1 MPKKKY
7 KFRLISAVFATVCI
21 ILVADA
27 VAPTA
32 SIGHSQY
39 LWWAIMLIGFFVPY
53 ALISAELGT
62 QYPSEGGMYTWIKK
76 AFGKKWASRVAWFYW
91 VNYPLWIASLANLIT
106 SLLMTMLGVEMQ
118 AWMVLLIQVVY
129 VALVTIL
136 GMLRISQSDW
146 VANIGAI
153 IKILILGGIG
163 ALGFYILFTKGT
175 ANPIESWQDFIP
187 LLGSDGGFDWAGL
200 GFVSLIIFNMLG
212 FEVVGTFYDDM
223 DKPKKQIPQAIIF
236 GGILIAIFY
245 ILPSFALGVGT
256 EFSEIST
263 DTGLLDAWA
272 ILLANAGIGANVIQA
287 ILIMVGGFFIVTLI
301 SNVSSWNFGV
311 YSVIAYSAEDGMFPK
326 SWTKRNKDGVPY
338 MVGIWT
344 GIVSLILVLAGIF
357 VTYALPEMGVSEEFL
372 EGFSNM
378 FWAFFSLSLVC
389 LLLSY
394 IPMFAAF
401 IKLHKKGPQVKNGY
415 WVKVGPALR
424 WLMGLVP
431 LFLLFISLF
440 FTLVI
445 YPDDFALT
453 WEENNVLIVSSIV
466 CIVIGELM
474 VLNMARKDRQKK
486 LARKTKSTARA
497 KR

>member
-7 KFRLISAVFATVCI
+7 KFRLFSAVLATVCI

-32 SIGHSQY
+32 SIGHSMY
-39 LWWAIMLIGFFVPY
+39 IWWAIMLIGFFVPY

-62 QYPSEGGMYTWIKK
+62 QYPSEGGMYTWVKK
-76 AFGKKWASRVAWFYW
+76 AFGKKWAGRVAWFYW
-91 VNYPLWIASLANLIT
+91 VNYPLWIASLADLVT
-106 SLLMTMLGVEMQ
+106 SLIMTMFGIELSLASVLIIQ
-118 AWMVLLIQVVY
+118 AVY
-129 VALVTIL
+129 IVLVTVL

-146 VANIGAI
+146 VSNIGAI
-153 IKILILGGIG
+153 IKIAILGGIG
-163 ALGFYILFTKGT
+163 FLGFYILFTQGT
-175 ANPIESWQDFIP
+175 ANPVESWQDFVP
-187 LLGSDGGFDWAGL
+187 LIGADGGFDWAGL

-223 DKPKKQIPQAIIF
+223 DKPKKQIPKAIIL

-256 EFSEIST
+256 QFSEIST
-263 DTGLLDAWA
+263 DTGLLDAWQ
-272 ILLANAGIGANVIQA
+272 ILLANAGASAEIIQA
-287 ILIMVGGFFIVTLI
+287 ILITVGGLFILTLI

-311 YSVIAYSAEDGMFPK
+311 YSVIAYAAEDGMFPK
-326 SWTKRNKDGVPY
+326 SWKKRNKDGVPY
-338 MVGIWT
+338 VVGIWT
-344 GIVSLILVLAGIF
+344 GIVAAVLAFAGIF
-357 VTYALPEMGVSEEFL
+357 IGYILPEMGVSEEFL

-401 IKLHKKGPQVKNGY
+401 IKLHKQGQQVKNGY
-415 WVKVGPALR
+415 WLKIGPILR

-431 LFLLFISLF
+431 LALLLISLF

-453 WEENNVLIVSSIV
+453 WEENNVLIVSSVV
-466 CIVIGELM
+466 CVAIGEVM
-474 VLNMARKDRQKK
+474 VLNMSRKDKQKK
-486 LARKTKSTARA
+486 LAAKARRA
-497 KR
+497 IKK

>member
-7 KFRLISAVFATVCI
+7 KFRLFSAVLATVCI

-62 QYPSEGGMYTWIKK
+62 QYPSEGGMYTWVKK

-91 VNYPLWIASLANLIT
+91 VNYPLWIASLADLIT
-106 SLLMTMLGVEMQ
+106 SLIMTMLGVELEM
-118 AWMVLLIQVVY
+118 WMVLAIQLVY
-129 VALVTIL
+129 IVLVTVL

-175 ANPIESWQDFIP
+175 ANPVEGWQDFVP
-187 LLGSDGGFDWAGL
+187 LLGADGGFDWAGL

-223 DKPKKQIPQAIIF
+223 DQPKKQIPKAIIL

-263 DTGLLDAWA
+263 DTGLLDAWQ
-272 ILLANAGIGANVIQA
+272 ILLTNAGFGAAAIQA
-287 ILIMVGGFFIVTLI
+287 ILVTVGGLFILTLI

-326 SWTKRNKDGVPY
+326 SWRKRNKDGVPY

-344 GIVSLILVLAGIF
+344 GIIAAILSVAGVIIAYVF
-357 VTYALPEMGVSEEFL
+357 PEMEEL
-372 EGFSNM
+372 SNM

-401 IKLHKKGPQVKNGY
+401 IKLHKNGQQVKNGY
-415 WVKVGPALR
+415 WLKIGPVLR

-431 LFLLFISLF
+431 LVLLFISLF

-453 WEENNVLIVSSIV
+453 WEENNVLIIASVV
-466 CIVIGELM
+466 CIVIGEVM
-474 VLNMARKDRQKK
+474 VFNMCRKDKQKK
-486 LARKTKSTARA
+486 LARRA
-497 KR
+497 GR